1 MGAGGGEWAAVRAE
15 LRRPGLSGGGG
26 FSVDI
31 GGGDGAGR
39 DTGGATAVAAAT
51 ETTADFFTAS
61 LEASLESFAGAAGNL
76 ATVVLPTGL
85 TSDFTAAFKEG
96 LAEGFL
102 TALPED
108 VGAVGAAETTFFA
121 VFTVAGFAPEPFKAD
136 AAATDFFAASFWVG
150 STTAGNFFSRD
161 FTMCFLWNAAYALA
175 AGCFQR
181 ELSPDSSAALMAGHP
196 ICWLE
201 LFARTDTG
209 WRRGAIVAT
218 V

>member
-1 MGAGGGEWAAVRAE
+1 MGAGGGDCAAVRAE

-26 FSVDI
+26 LSVDI
-31 GGGDGAGR
+31 GGGAGAGR
-39 DTGGATAVAAAT
+39 GTGGATTDAAAT
-51 ETTADFFTAS
+51 ETTRDF
-61 LEASLESFAGAAGNL
+61 FAGAAGNL

-85 TSDFTAAFKEG
+85 TSDFTAAFKGG

-108 VGAVGAAETTFFA
+108 VGAAGATGATFFA
-121 VFTVAGFAPEPFKAD
+121 VFTAGVGSPEPFKAD
-136 AAATDFFAASFWVG
+136 AAPTDFFAASFWVG

-161 FTMCFLWNAAYALA
+161 FTMCFLWNTAYALA

-209 WRRGAIVAT
+209 
-218 V
+218 